1 MCGFSGCANDKTSG
15 SMSGGQGALGNP
27 NQCVWLATSA
37 TPGKREPPTC
47 SPRSGH
53 LSYILKHPWNIMEG
67 ALHLHRAVLQDLRHP
82 SQIISNMKELQL
94 RSQYHLEN
102 SYTPTTNIRKKHSPK
117 GKRWHVDGKN
127 ILPASIPIAMVI
139 PSTPD
144 VVFRSA
150 RMCQRVHVICHRIDQ
165 CLVDSVE
172 TMVGTHTHTRHY
184 STHDIVIDD
193 DLCPVFWSVNES
205 FEIAC
210 PHHLTF
216 LPFFRIGEVFGYT

>member
-1 MCGFSGCANDKTSG
+1 
-15 SMSGGQGALGNP
+15 MSGGQGALGNP

-172 TMVGTHTHTRHY
+172 TMVGTHTHTHVTTRHMTLSLMMIFVLFFGP
-184 STHDIVIDD
+184 STSPSKSHVLIIS
-193 DLCPVFWSVNES
+193 PS
-205 FEIAC
+205 FLFFALGKSLGTRDGGC
-210 PHHLTF
+210 RWDHRHLA
-216 LPFFRIGEVFGYT
+216 G